1 MSRGFKYREKKETTA
16 LRRIKMRKQAHG
28 DKKSG
33 P

>member
-1 MSRGFKYREKKETTA
+1 MSRGFKYREKEITA

-28 DKKSG
+28 DKKSE